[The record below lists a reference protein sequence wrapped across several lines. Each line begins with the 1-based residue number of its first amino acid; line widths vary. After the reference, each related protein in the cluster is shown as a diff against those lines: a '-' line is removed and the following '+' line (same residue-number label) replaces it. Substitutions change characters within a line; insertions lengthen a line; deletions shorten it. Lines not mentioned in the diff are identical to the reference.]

1 MQRATV
7 VTTATQVLLATQI
20 ILLKEIIPTIITIR
34 IVKIIPTI
42 RTSPIITG
50 PTRIMIDAI
59 TKLQTIHPIRRPVIQ
74 TVIQLAAIQLQAIIP
89 VRIITVIQTVV
100 PTISQITIPAVV
112 VLAAA

>member
-20 ILLKEIIPTIITIR
+20 ILLKE
-34 IVKIIPTI
+34 IIPTI